1 MKRLIERSRHREELR
16 GLLGRHP
23 VVGILGARQVGKTT
37 LARQLAAGFDGPV
50 SYFDLEDPT
59 DLARL
64 SEPMLTLRELSGLI
78 VVDEVQRRPDLFP
91 VLRVLA
97 DRAEETARFLILG
110 SASPELLQQSS
121 ESLAGR
127 IYYHELGGFD
137 LEEAGMEARERL
149 WLRGGFP
156 RSFVA
161 ETDSTS
167 AEWRRGFVRTL
178 LERDLP
184 GLGIQVPPETLRR
197 FWTMI
202 AHYHGQVWNG
212 AELAR
217 AFGVS
222 AMTVRRYLDLLT
234 SALVLRQLPPWFENL
249 GKRQVKSPKVYV
261 TDSGMLHTLLG
272 LATREDLEGHPKVG
286 ASWEGF
292 VLREVVER
300 LGARPEE
307 TFFWAT
313 HAGAELDLLIVRGR
327 RRLGFELKRT
337 AAPRLTPSI
346 RTALD
351 DLHLDR
357 VDVIYPG
364 EHTFTLADRVR
375 AVALP
380 RLYEDLQPLDG

>member
-1 MKRLIERSRHREELR
+1 VANLIERSRHYKELQ
-16 GLLGRHP
+16 GLLQRHP

-37 LARQLAAGFDGPV
+37 LARQLAADFVGPV

-64 SEPMLTLRELSGLI
+64 AEPMLTLRELSGLI

-97 DRAEETARFLILG
+97 DRERKDARFLILG

-127 IYYHELGGFD
+127 IYYHELGGLD
-137 LEEAGMEARERL
+137 LEEVGMEARERL

-212 AELAR
+212 AELSR

-272 LATREDLEGHPKVG
+272 LGTREDLEGHPKVG

-292 VLREVVER
+292 VLREVIER

-313 HAGAELDLLIVRGR
+313 HAGAELDLLVIRGR
-327 RRLGFELKRT
+327 RRFGFELKRT
-337 AAPRLTPSI
+337 SAPRLTPSI

-357 VDVIYPG
+357 VDMIYPG
-364 EHTFTLADRVR
+364 EHTFPLAERVR

-380 RLYEDLQPLDG
+380 RLYEDLEPLE

>member
-1 MKRLIERSRHREELR
+1 MWLIERTRHREELQ
-16 GLLGRHP
+16 GLLERHP

-37 LARQLAAGFDGPV
+37 LARQLAARFDGPV
-50 SYFDLEDPT
+50 SFFDLEDPT

-64 SEPMLTLRELSGLI
+64 TEPMLALRDLRGLI
-78 VVDEVQRRPDLFP
+78 VIDEVQRRPDLFP

-97 DRAEETARFLILG
+97 DRMERTARFLILG
-110 SASPELLQQSS
+110 SASPELLQQTS

-127 IYYHELGGFD
+127 IFYYELGGFD
-137 LEEAGMEARERL
+137 LDEVGVAARERL

-156 RSFVA
+156 RSFLA
-161 ETDSTS
+161 EPDRDS
-167 AEWRRGFVRTL
+167 AEWRRGFVRTF

-184 GLGIQVPPETLRR
+184 RLGIQVPPEALRR

-212 AELAR
+212 AELSR

-234 SALVLRQLPPWFENL
+234 SALVLRQLPPWFENM

-261 TDSGMLHTLLG
+261 ADSGLLHTLLN
-272 LATREDLEGHPKVG
+272 LETREDVEGHPKVG

-307 TFFWAT
+307 VFFWAT
-313 HAGAELDLLIVRGR
+313 HAGAELDLLVVRGR

-351 DLHLDR
+351 DLQLERLD
-357 VDVIYPG
+357 VVYPG
-364 EHTFTLADRVR
+364 EHTFPLAERVR
-375 AVALP
+375 ALALP
-380 RLYEDLQPLDG
+380 RLYEDLEPLG

>member
-1 MKRLIERSRHREELR
+1 MIDRSLHRRELQ
-16 GLLGRHP
+16 GLLQRHP

-37 LARQLAAGFDGPV
+37 LARQLAARFTGPV

-97 DRAEETARFLILG
+97 DRERRNARFLVLG
-110 SASPELLQQSS
+110 SAAPALLQQGS

-127 IYYHELGGFD
+127 IHYHELGG
-137 LEEAGMEARERL
+137 LHLAEVGMEARDRL
-149 WLRGGFP
+149 WLRGAFP

-161 ETDSTS
+161 ESDGASS
-167 AEWRRGFVRTL
+167 EWRRGLVRAL

-184 GLGIQVPPETLRR
+184 GLGIRIPPETLRR
-197 FWTMI
+197 FWTMV
-202 AHYHGQVWNG
+202 AHGHGQVWNG

-217 AFGVS
+217 ALGVS
-222 AMTVRRYLDLLT
+222 AVTVRRYLDLLT
-234 SALVLRQLPPWFENL
+234 SALVLRQLPPWIEDL

-261 TDSGMLHTLLG
+261 ADSGILHTLLG
-272 LATREDLEGHPKVG
+272 LKTREELEGHPKVG

-300 LGARPEE
+300 LGAHPEE

-313 HAGAELDLLIVRGR
+313 HAGARLDLLVLRGR
-327 RRLGFELKRT
+327 KRLGFELERT

-346 RTALD
+346 RSALD
-351 DLHLDR
+351 DLRLDR

-364 EHTFTLADRVR
+364 EHTFPLADRVR

-380 RLYEDLQPLDG
+380 RLYEDLEPLE

>member
-1 MKRLIERSRHREELR
+1 MIWLIERSRHREELQ
-16 GLLGRHP
+16 GLLERHP

-37 LARQLAAGFDGPV
+37 LARQLAAGYDGPV

-59 DLARL
+59 DLTRL
-64 SEPMLTLRELSGLI
+64 SEPMLALRDLPGLI
-78 VVDEVQRRPDLFP
+78 VIDEVQRRPDLFP

-97 DRAEETARFLILG
+97 DRAEGTARFLILG
-110 SASPELLQQSS
+110 SASPGLLQQSS

-137 LEEAGMEARERL
+137 LEEVGVEARERL

-156 RSFVA
+156 RSFLA
-161 ETDSTS
+161 ETDSAS

-222 AMTVRRYLDLLT
+222 SMTVRRYLDLLT

-261 TDSGMLHTLLG
+261 ADSGVLHTLLG
-272 LATREDLEGHPKVG
+272 LGTREDLEGHPKVG

-313 HAGAELDLLIVRGR
+313 HAGAELDLLVIRGR
-327 RRLGFELKRT
+327 RRFGFEMKRT
-337 AAPRLTPSI
+337 AAPHVTPSI

-357 VDVIYPG
+357 VDVVYPG
-364 EHTFTLADRVR
+364 EHTFPLADRVR

-380 RLYEDLQPLDG
+380 RLYEDLEPLG

>member
-1 MKRLIERSRHREELR
+1 MANLIERSRHYKELQ
-16 GLLGRHP
+16 GLLQRHP

-37 LARQLAAGFDGPV
+37 LARQLAADFVGPV

-64 SEPMLTLRELSGLI
+64 AEPMLILRELSGLI

-97 DRAEETARFLILG
+97 DRERKDARFLILG

-127 IYYHELGGFD
+127 IYYHELGGLD
-137 LEEAGMEARERL
+137 LEEVGMEARERL

-212 AELAR
+212 AELSR

-272 LATREDLEGHPKVG
+272 LGTREDLEGHPKVG

-292 VLREVVER
+292 ILREVIER

-313 HAGAELDLLIVRGR
+313 HAGAELDLLVIRGR
-327 RRLGFELKRT
+327 RRFGFELKRT
-337 AAPRLTPSI
+337 SAPRLTPSI

-357 VDVIYPG
+357 VDMIYPG
-364 EHTFTLADRVR
+364 EHTFPLAERVR

-380 RLYEDLQPLDG
+380 RLYEDLEPLE

>member
-1 MKRLIERSRHREELR
+1 
-16 GLLGRHP
+16 
-23 VVGILGARQVGKTT
+23 
-37 LARQLAAGFDGPV
+37 
-50 SYFDLEDPT
+50 
-59 DLARL
+59 
-64 SEPMLTLRELSGLI
+64 LRELSGLI

-97 DRAEETARFLILG
+97 DRERKDARFLILG

-127 IYYHELGGFD
+127 IYYHELGGLD
-137 LEEAGMEARERL
+137 LEEVGMEARERL

-156 RSFVA
+156 RSFVS

-212 AELAR
+212 AELSR

-272 LATREDLEGHPKVG
+272 LGTREDLEGHPKVG

-292 VLREVVER
+292 VLREVMER

-313 HAGAELDLLIVRGR
+313 HAGAELDLLVIRGR
-327 RRLGFELKRT
+327 RRFGFELKRT
-337 AAPRLTPSI
+337 AAPRVTPSI

-364 EHTFTLADRVR
+364 EHTFPLAERIR
-375 AVALP
+375 AVALS
-380 RLYEDLQPLDG
+380 RLYEDLEPLA

>member
-1 MKRLIERSRHREELR
+1 VAIWLVERTRHREELQ
-16 GLLGRHP
+16 GLLERHP
-23 VVGILGARQVGKTT
+23 VVAILGARQVGKTT
-37 LARQLAAGFDGPV
+37 LARQLAVGFDGPV
-50 SYFDLEDPT
+50 SFFDLEDPT

-64 SEPMLTLRELSGLI
+64 AEPMLALRDLRGLI
-78 VVDEVQRRPDLFP
+78 VIDEVQRRPDLFP

-97 DRAEETARFLILG
+97 DRMERTARFLILG
-110 SASPELLQQSS
+110 SASPELLQQTS

-127 IYYHELGGFD
+127 IFYYELGGFD
-137 LEEAGMEARERL
+137 LDEVGVAARERL

-156 RSFVA
+156 RSFLA
-161 ETDSTS
+161 EPDRAS
-167 AEWRRGFVRTL
+167 AKWRRGFVRTF

-184 GLGIQVPPETLRR
+184 GLGIQVPPEALRR

-234 SALVLRQLPPWFENL
+234 SALVLRQLSPWFENL

-261 TDSGMLHTLLG
+261 ADSGLLHTLLN
-272 LATREDLEGHPKVG
+272 LETREDVEGHPKVG

-307 TFFWAT
+307 IFFWAT
-313 HAGAELDLLIVRGR
+313 HAGAELDLLVVRGQ

-337 AAPRLTPSI
+337 AAPRMTPSI

-351 DLHLDR
+351 DLRLER
-357 VDVIYPG
+357 VDVVYPG
-364 EHTFTLADRVR
+364 EHTFPLTERVR
-375 AVALP
+375 ALALP
-380 RLYEDLQPLDG
+380 RLYEDLEPLG